1 MNRELRVHRG
11 RADAPSVE
19 RAEPEPWYLRAFEDD
34 EPRPSLRTPL
44 AAGAIAVFVGFGG
57 FLGWGVTADLDSAA
71 IATGKVIVDSQR
83 KTITHLEGGIL
94 RRLLV
99 QEGELVAEGQPL
111 VELDETRARADLEQL
126 RGKRTGLMAMI
137 ARLKAER
144 DMASEIDFPTELRE
158 SDAEI
163 VFDVIAAERRLFQ
176 KRREVYEGKIAYQ
189 QKEIEQYTAQIEAA
203 EAQISANR
211 ERRRL
216 LQERVDALTGL
227 ERKGYASKAS
237 LSVVELEL
245 NELIGDGGELAADKA
260 RAEKA
265 KQGAEVAV
273 LSIEQ
278 ELQSEIAGRLLEA
291 QLELN
296 ATNEQLKS
304 ARDVLE
310 RLVVHAPQGG
320 IVYNVQMRTPGG
332 VVEPGKPIMDIVPKD
347 EKLLVEARMNLRD
360 IDSVHV
366 GSKTR
371 VRLTAYDIR
380 RTPPLDGEITF
391 VAADQT
397 VDEKNQAAYYVVRA
411 EIEPEALKDNP
422 LIALYPGMPAELQ
435 IMRRP
440 RKAIEYLVEPITES
454 FNRAFRED

>member
-1 MNRELRVHRG
+1 MSRELRIHKNRI
-11 RADAPSVE
+11 DTS
-19 RAEPEPWYLRAFEDD
+19 AEPQTNAEPWYQRAFEDD

-44 AAGAIAVFVGFGG
+44 VAGSIAIILGFGG
-57 FLGWGVTADLDSAA
+57 FLGWGFTANLDSAA
-71 IATGKVIVDSQR
+71 IATGNVIVDSQR

-94 RRLLV
+94 KRLLV
-99 QEGELVAEGQPL
+99 QEGEFVEKGQSL

-126 RGKRTGLMAMI
+126 RGKRIGLMAMI
-137 ARLKAER
+137 SRLKAER
-144 DMASEIDFPTELRE
+144 DMASEIEFPSELQE
-158 SDAEI
+158 SDSEI
-163 VFDVIAAERRLFQ
+163 VADVVAAERRLFE
-176 KRREVYEGKIAYQ
+176 KRREFYEGKIAYQ

-203 EAQISANR
+203 EAQISANL

-216 LQERVDALTGL
+216 LKERVDALSGL
-227 ERKGYASKAS
+227 EKKGYASKAN

-245 NELIGDGGELAADKA
+245 NELIGDGGELV
-260 RAEKA
+260 AEKA
-265 KQGAEVAV
+265 RSEKARQGAEVTV

-278 ELQSEIAGRLLEA
+278 ELQSEIAGSLLEA

-366 GSKTR
+366 GQKTR

-380 RTPPLDGEITF
+380 KTPPLDGEVTF

-397 VDEKNQAAYYVVRA
+397 VDEKSQVAYYVVRA
-411 EIEPEALKDNP
+411 EIDPAELKDNP
-422 LIALYPGMPAELQ
+422 LVALYPGMPAELQ
-435 IMRRP
+435 IMRRS

-454 FNRAFRED
+454 FSRAFRED